1 MIRCTVENSCF
12 PKNELD
18 RSGSGIGL
26 ENLRRR
32 LSLLYPGQ
40 HILRMEKIGEQ
51 YVAQLIL
58 TLKPHVQDQRNRVKM
73 IILSKQI
80 VRSDVV
86 IAFHSG
92 R

>member
-1 MIRCTVENSCF
+1 MHGRKQLF
-12 PKNELD
+12 PENELD

-51 YVAQLIL
+51 YVAQLVL
-58 TLKPHVQDQRNRVKM
+58 TLKPHVQDSE
-73 IILSKQI
+73 IGSK
-80 VRSDVV
+80 
-86 IAFHSG
+86 
-92 R
+92 